1 MAKATSPSDFS
12 ISVTCLSENVNKAK
26 HTRPGNHKP
35 VFTDNEP
42 EDNVTQ
48 SGSMKQWNKPFLCKR
63 TRYSEHF
70 RLE

>member
-12 ISVTCLSENVNKAK
+12 ISVTCLLENVNKAK

-42 EDNVTQ
+42 EDNVT
-48 SGSMKQWNKPFLCKR
+48 
-63 TRYSEHF
+63 
-70 RLE
+70 